1 MVMPKIQAT
10 QLREFIQALFESA
23 GVSTKDSVTIA
34 DVMVWANLRG
44 VDSHGV
50 SRVPRYLELFE
61 SGEANA
67 RAELTVTSSKPGVAL
82 IDAHRA
88 PGPVALVAAADEAI
102 ARARAN
108 GVGWV
113 AIRETVHT
121 GAIGYYTSRIA
132 DAGFVGVGIVAGM
145 PNMAYE
151 GAAGASVATSP
162 LSIAVPGTG
171 THPTAVL
178 DMATAV
184 IALGKIAQYKKQGK
198 PLPDN
203 AATTPDGVVTTDASL
218 ATIPLPVGGAKGSGL
233 SLMFE
238 LLTSVLVGAP
248 ILPDFHGGVPGGKK
262 HRQNASI
269 IAVDISAFGDAEA
282 FARNVDATTETIR
295 SLPAAEGSDGVLVP
309 GDHSAQVYTERA
321 AGGVPV
327 PDGIWTELTTA
338 ATAAAVAIPATA

>member
-1 MVMPKIQAT
+1 MPKIQAHE
-10 QLREFIQALFESA
+10 LRAFIQALFESA
-23 GVSTKDSVTIA
+23 GVSSRDSATIA

-50 SRVPRYLELFE
+50 ARVPRYLELFTT
-61 SGEANA
+61 GEANA
-67 RAELTVTSSKPGVAL
+67 KAELTVTSSRPGVAV

-88 PGPVALVAAADEAI
+88 PGPLALVAAADEAI
-102 ARARAN
+102 ARAREN

-113 AIRETVHT
+113 AVRETVHT

-132 DAGFVGVGIVAGM
+132 DAGLIGIGIVAGI
-145 PNMAYE
+145 PNMAYQ
-151 GAAGASVATSP
+151 GAAGAAVATSP

-171 THPTAVL
+171 KHPTAVL

-203 AATTPDGVVTTDASL
+203 AATTSDGVVTTDAEL

-248 ILPDFHGGVPGGKK
+248 ILHDFHGAVPGGKK

-269 IAVDISAFGDAEA
+269 IAIDVSAFSDPAQ
-282 FARNVDATTETIR
+282 FAQNVDATTETIR
-295 SLPAAEGSDGVLVP
+295 SLPAAAGSDGVLVP
-309 GDHSAQVYTERA
+309 GDHSAQVYAERE

-327 PDGIWTELTTA
+327 PDGIWSELTSAAESASVPVPTA
-338 ATAAAVAIPATA
+338 S